1 MKDRDETLQYKR
13 WSGQGTFTLNKFIS
27 VHCNSYG
34 IMNQCDEHVDYQ
46 VTNELTYADFL
57 INDIKCKDPGL
68 NADIAMVKG
77 YRSPTGKMNKFE
89 DA

>member
-1 MKDRDETLQYKR
+1 
-13 WSGQGTFTLNKFIS
+13 
-27 VHCNSYG
+27 
-34 IMNQCDEHVDYQ
+34 MNQCDEHVDYQ